1 MTTRKVV
8 ILGGG
13 VGGVASAKMISE
25 EARKH
30 SVNLEVTLV
39 TKERRHY
46 MPPLFF
52 DVAMG
57 EASPEETYAPIEN
70 LSRYFGVNVLVDPV
84 NYIDAANHTVVTGS
98 GRKIEYDYLVV
109 ALGTT
114 YEWGKYPGLAK
125 AGYHNYDL
133 EGAIKLRDALR
144 RFKGGKVVIFIP
156 ETPYRCGIYPYEAAT
171 VLAVSFRNAGIKA
184 EVTVL
189 TPDPKPVTPLGKD
202 IHKMWFDAFEELGV
216 EYVVHK
222 GTQEIDG
229 TRRIVRTTNVEE
241 KYDLLIK
248 VPPPGL
254 PDPLKK
260 SEGFTWKQDERFA
273 PAKPP
278 TFRHPEYDNVYM
290 VGEHSM
296 VPAGISLA
304 GVFVHNASLVASN
317 NLLADIIGFYPRYTI
332 PTATC
337 AGYVKDKGFMGH
349 CEIRYN
355 PETGKYEWADRC
367 YVGPI
372 SSLARLFKVGFYKSW
387 LDSLR

>member
-1 MTTRKVV
+1 MTPRKVV

-125 AGYHNYDL
+125 AGY
-133 EGAIKLRDALR
+133 
-144 RFKGGKVVIFIP
+144 
-156 ETPYRCGIYPYEAAT
+156 
-171 VLAVSFRNAGIKA
+171 
-184 EVTVL
+184 
-189 TPDPKPVTPLGKD
+189 
-202 IHKMWFDAFEELGV
+202 
-216 EYVVHK
+216 
-222 GTQEIDG
+222 
-229 TRRIVRTTNVEE
+229 
-241 KYDLLIK
+241 
-248 VPPPGL
+248 
-254 PDPLKK
+254 
-260 SEGFTWKQDERFA
+260 
-273 PAKPP
+273 
-278 TFRHPEYDNVYM
+278 
-290 VGEHSM
+290 
-296 VPAGISLA
+296 
-304 GVFVHNASLVASN
+304 
-317 NLLADIIGFYPRYTI
+317 
-332 PTATC
+332 
-337 AGYVKDKGFMGH
+337 VKDKGFMGH

>member
-1 MTTRKVV
+1 MAKRVV
-8 ILGGG
+8 IIGGG
-13 VGGVASAKMISE
+13 VGGVASAKVIAT
-25 EARKH
+25 EAQKNN
-30 SVNLEVTLV
+30 VDVEITLV
-39 TKERRHY
+39 TKESRHY

-57 EASPEETYAPIEN
+57 EAAPEETYAPIEN
-70 LSRYFGVNVLVDPV
+70 LSKYFGVNVLVDPV
-84 NYIDAANHTVVTGS
+84 DHIDAANHTVVTSS
-98 GRKIEYDYLVV
+98 GRRLEYDYLIV
-109 ALGTT
+109 ALGSS
-114 YEWGKYPGLAK
+114 YEWNKYPGLAE

-133 EGAIKLRDALR
+133 EGAIRLRDALR
-144 RFKGGKVVIFIP
+144 RFKGGKVVILIP

-171 VLAVSFRNAGIKA
+171 VLATSFRNAGIKA

-222 GTQEIDG
+222 GLQEVDVANNV
-229 TRRIVRTTNVEE
+229 VRTANVEE
-241 KYDLLIK
+241 KFDLLIK
-248 VPPPGL
+248 IPPPGL
-254 PDPLKK
+254 PDPLKR
-260 SEGFTWKQDERFA
+260 SEGFVWKNDERFA
-273 PAKPP
+273 PAKAP
-278 TFRHPEYDNVYM
+278 TFQHPEYDNVYM

-296 VPAGISLA
+296 VPAGISMA

-317 NLLADIIGFYPRYTI
+317 NLLADILGFYPRYSI

-355 PETGKYEWADRC
+355 PETGKYEWANRC
-367 YVGPI
+367 YLGPI
-372 SSLARLFKVGFYKSW
+372 SSLARLFKMGFYKSW